1 MREAPQRKPSLLE
14 TTFRWTVVSGA
25 ERRMMGRECEN
36 VAKRYEMREALQRKP
51 SLMEEGGAKRR
62 VMGRE
67 CENCT
72 SQ

>member
-1 MREAPQRKPSLLE
+1 
-14 TTFRWTVVSGA
+14 
-25 ERRMMGRECEN
+25 MMGRECEN

-67 CENCT
+67 CENVAKRHLL
-72 SQ
+72 